1 MASFRIR
8 EDALTWLSDVQKSLP
23 GGSIF
28 DLYYFCAMAGLSSGS
43 REETGSSREMV
54 DYFVI
59 DYKPAASFVIA
70 MLVVAELKRGR
81 IALTEEA
88 EVRDMFRGL
97 VDGKGENGLTTEGMN
112 RLNAYANGGY
122 EYLAKNIEQKP
133 QSAEE
138 FLRVYADLID
148 EAVTIGPFAP

>member
-1 MASFRIR
+1 
-8 EDALTWLSDVQKSLP
+8 
-23 GGSIF
+23 
-28 DLYYFCAMAGLSSGS
+28 MAGLSSGS

-112 RLNAYANGGY
+112 RLNAYANGG
-122 EYLAKNIEQKP
+122 P
-133 QSAEE
+133 P
-138 FLRVYADLID
+138 LR
-148 EAVTIGPFAP
+148 FAFTFTSNECGSSITPSPRR